1 MLILATKHKGGHG
14 NAQAQAHIEWL
25 QLNEEEKRGE
35 MEETPVQ
42 FETCVKLS
50 SIK

>member
-1 MLILATKHKGGHG
+1 MLVLVSIKGGHG
-14 NAQAQAHIEWL
+14 SAQAHVQWL

-42 FETCVKLS
+42 SETCVKLS
-50 SIK
+50 SPK